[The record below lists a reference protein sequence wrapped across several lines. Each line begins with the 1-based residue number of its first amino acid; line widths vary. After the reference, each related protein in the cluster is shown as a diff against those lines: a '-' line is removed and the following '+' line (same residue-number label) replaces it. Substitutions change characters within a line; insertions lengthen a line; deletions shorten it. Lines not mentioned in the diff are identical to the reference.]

1 MQTTIENLT
10 KTDLSVELQDRL
22 LTVLDWIGQT
32 AKSGME
38 IASKELPI
46 MLREIAIYGAV
57 YNWTIVLLTVA
68 SMICLFVLL
77 RNKHNRPWTADDYGA
92 PSGRVFFAIILVFF
106 SVFGFLGCTAGNAFD
121 DAIKAT
127 FAPRIYVIEW
137 TMDQVKKLNS
147 PQYPR

>member
-10 KTDLSVELQDRL
+10 KADLTVELQDRL

-57 YNWTIVLLTVA
+57 YNWAIVLLTVV
-68 SMICLFVLL
+68 SMIGLFVLL
-77 RNKHNRPWTADDYGA
+77 RNKHNRPWSTDYSA
-92 PSGRVFFAIILVFF
+92 PTGRVFFAITMWFF
-106 SVFGFLGCTAGNAFD
+106 SLIGFGCCTAGNAFD

-127 FAPRIYVIEW
+127 FAPRIYAIEW